1 MKRIISI
8 VILIINMFVLSSC
21 VMQQKK
27 LDYDAP
33 KIECF
38 KIRDELP
45 TIRINGESYNEISN
59 YINYENIECP
69 YSELFG
75 IKQALAERENREFV
89 VKKHTYDFFEGKKE
103 VDVEKLYDTVKKNN
117 DEYLNGISKHFNKK
131 LSNSKLK
138 KSCKIVADTINWGI
152 NNIEGIDLDELG
164 CILGNLKI
172 LNRGT
177 MNLGTFNDK
186 NDLLNVSPSMIN
198 AKKERNGNADMYEL
212 TICHE
217 TMHILQCRCTD
228 VPQSEDDSF
237 IGTSYRFQN
246 LEVNPLKSSWLYEAS
261 AELNATQKYYSLPT
275 TYTYMIDNLE
285 TISLVSLL
293 DNCVEAQQLEKLC
306 FTKEHEKLYKQI
318 GFDDEEKSIA
328 FLYVVELLR
337 NKPED
342 FKNAYEK
349 MYNTKIDDYG
359 EFLKRTYNPYFVEVT
374 SKLLY
379 KNLAK
384 QLLEN
389 DMPLNDAF
397 YIISLYELDL
407 LKDIPFDSIEVRE
420 KYFSVYEDYI
430 SLRNK
435 FLECIQEYILEDV
448 KVLFENYEINYG
460 DDNVYANATFKWLD
474 ENKSEYLLLRNRFL
488 FNKKYISQK
497 NRI

>member
-1 MKRIISI
+1 
-8 VILIINMFVLSSC
+8 
-21 VMQQKK
+21 
-27 LDYDAP
+27 
-33 KIECF
+33 
-38 KIRDELP
+38 
-45 TIRINGESYNEISN
+45 
-59 YINYENIECP
+59 
-69 YSELFG
+69 
-75 IKQALAERENREFV
+75 
-89 VKKHTYDFFEGKKE
+89 
-103 VDVEKLYDTVKKNN
+103 
-117 DEYLNGISKHFNKK
+117 
-131 LSNSKLK
+131 
-138 KSCKIVADTINWGI
+138 
-152 NNIEGIDLDELG
+152 
-164 CILGNLKI
+164 
-172 LNRGT
+172 
-177 MNLGTFNDK
+177 
-186 NDLLNVSPSMIN
+186 
-198 AKKERNGNADMYEL
+198 
-212 TICHE
+212 
-217 TMHILQCRCTD
+217 
-228 VPQSEDDSF
+228 
-237 IGTSYRFQN
+237 
-246 LEVNPLKSSWLYEAS
+246 
-261 AELNATQKYYSLPT
+261 
-275 TYTYMIDNLE
+275 
-285 TISLVSLL
+285 
-293 DNCVEAQQLEKLC
+293 
-306 FTKEHEKLYKQI
+306 
-318 GFDDEEKSIA
+318 
-328 FLYVVELLR
+328 
-337 NKPED
+337 
-342 FKNAYEK
+342 